1 MRYWPITATHVY
13 WYRRIRAARLSPHL
27 FLSRGVFL
35 STGFLRRRTVSGIL
49 MERCLILVTYFP
61 SFDFSARRPVGGGR
75 ETRFVSLI
83 FPREGTYRFQDS
95 WKEKNCLRIM
105 DGCSNFWDDD
115 RSFLS
120 FFLGVKVFST
130 KTPERIW
137 RVTPS
142 PSQFSPFSDLV
153 INGFRE
159 LGSLRSSRNYEETTP
174 SPSRLTCRK
183 RWPCTKLTTYIISE
197 RCVAIFA
204 LPSPSNSIF
213 PIFTIDS
220 FGNNFEEIIILDTIG
235 KCIKFLVLVAWNI

>member
-1 MRYWPITATHVY
+1 MSYSR
-13 WYRRIRAARLSPHL
+13 HL
-27 FLSRGVFL
+27 FPLLRFFRATTGRRGTRNRVLFLQFFLGRGRIVSKIREKKKIVFEL
-35 STGFLRRRTVSGIL
+35 WTDVPTFEMIEV
-49 MERCLILVTYFP
+49 F
-61 SFDFSARRPVGGGR
+61 
-75 ETRFVSLI
+75 
-83 FPREGTYRFQDS
+83 
-95 WKEKNCLRIM
+95 
-105 DGCSNFWDDD
+105 
-115 RSFLS
+115 FLS

-142 PSQFSPFSDLV
+142 PSQFSPFPDLV

-220 FGNNFEEIIILDTIG
+220 FFDLETTSKKLLFSTR
-235 KCIKFLVLVAWNI
+235 